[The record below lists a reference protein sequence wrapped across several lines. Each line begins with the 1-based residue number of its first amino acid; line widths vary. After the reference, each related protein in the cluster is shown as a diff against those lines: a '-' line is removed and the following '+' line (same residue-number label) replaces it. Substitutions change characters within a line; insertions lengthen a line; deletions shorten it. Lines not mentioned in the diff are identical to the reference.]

1 MIQILNL
8 CNLVNEYLT
17 KLLDNRTINDYR
29 IFLRKNENMY
39 ANILVDDRDAS
50 CLGEI
55 ENYIREITGGRCNIE
70 ILDANNLEDDTY
82 YKAMFNKKDDRRIIL
97 DKGRRRYNNIWKT
110 KSIEG
115 DRCPIVS
122 FYSYKGG
129 MGRTTTLA
137 AYASYLAI
145 HHKKK
150 IVIIDCDIEA
160 PGFTNFYLSNP
171 LEINQHQGLVEY
183 ILDKE
188 TQFIN
193 NKDIRN
199 YLWEVDHSFTDEGT
213 IYVMPSGNLDT
224 NLISS
229 DGAQGDTHVDHYIE
243 GIARL
248 DFSNHEYAKK
258 VFTGVISD
266 ICSTVNP
273 DVILI
278 DSRTGISDIMG
289 ITICE
294 LADKVVGFFRGDLQ
308 TLPGLHFFIKCML
321 ENTAIEP
328 FVVNS
333 ILPTGIK
340 GKKLFNK
347 FESDISDIVDT
358 INPMSD
364 VYIQSFPISRIDELS
379 LIGTPEEE
387 IGEFVLLIKSELNK
401 EYTDLFETL
410 TKSIYRT
417 NTTQSHLSIDDCK
430 RLQRTILFSNQKVFN
445 QIDLYADSVDIQ
457 SDLTNGVFYYR
468 RCMGD
473 LLNMD
478 KFLILGSKGTGKS
491 YIYNAL
497 KEQSVIDHI
506 KTCTS
511 KQGDYVFTYTIDRRN
526 RILHTDKIDGTT
538 TAAARY
544 RYWVIY
550 TWNAI
555 INDISTKLPKFD
567 IDRSLIKFTPNDTD
581 ASRQVLQKLI
591 EDEDYVQHIENEFNR
606 LDSFL
611 KDQDVP
617 TFLTIIYDQLD
628 EIVKPDDW
636 NIWIPDLIRY
646 WRMKRY
652 THISGKLFMRTD
664 LFRSIE
670 GVNNIN
676 ELANSAI
683 NIEWQKDELFSFFLQ
698 LALKDDNAQ
707 HLKNIMIAYGDYPE
721 DIINECLDSFYSA
734 KNGLM
739 PIDNKSLIPIVYTYF
754 GEYVDV
760 NKSTRM
766 GNSYE
771 WFYRNL
777 KNADGTISIRPFIS
791 LLKSAINDAC
801 GKIDTIDSYNPILYQ
816 KCYTDR
822 SVRANA
828 VSEHLDDMLKD
839 MIGGEYVRYIFDYI
853 RKTTEIKYKKIS
865 QRESIFISMLNSV
878 INSNKDNI
886 IMGSISSEY
895 LKDLLVKNGIVNVNN
910 YGYGNI
916 YVFSFLYKYIL
927 GLKGS

>member
-1 MIQILNL
+1 MIRILNL
-8 CNLVNEYLT
+8 CNIVNDYLT
-17 KLLDNRTINDYR
+17 LSLNNQIIKDFR

-39 ANILVDDRDAS
+39 ADILVDDKDAS
-50 CLGEI
+50 CLDEI
-55 ENYIREITGGRCNIE
+55 KKHIIDITDSRCNIE
-70 ILDANNLEDDTY
+70 ILDANSLEEDTY
-82 YKAMFNKKDDRRIIL
+82 YKAMFDMKGDGRIIL
-97 DKGRRRYNNIWKT
+97 DKGRRRYNNIWRT
-110 KSIEG
+110 KGIAGST
-115 DRCPIVS
+115 CPIVS

-150 IVIIDCDIEA
+150 VVIVDCDIEA
-160 PGFTNFYLSNP
+160 PGFTNFYLLNP
-171 LEINQHQGLVEY
+171 LEINQHPGLVEY

-188 TQFIN
+188 TKFID
-193 NKDIRN
+193 NKDLRN
-199 YLWEVDHSFTDEGT
+199 YIWEVDHSFTDEGT

-224 NLISS
+224 NLI
-229 DGAQGDTHVDHYIE
+229 DPDKALGDTHVDHYVE

-258 VFTGVISD
+258 VFTGVIAD

-289 ITICE
+289 IAICE
-294 LADKVVGFFRGDLQ
+294 LANKVVGFFRGDLQ

-321 ENTAIEP
+321 ENPTIEP
-328 FVVNS
+328 FIINS
-333 ILPTGIK
+333 ILPNGIK
-340 GKKLFNK
+340 GKKLFKK
-347 FESDISDIVDT
+347 FKSDIADIVET

-364 VYIQSFPISRIDELS
+364 EYIQSFPISRIDELS
-379 LIGTPEEE
+379 LIGTPEEDA
-387 IGEFVLLIKSELNK
+387 GEFASLIRNDLNK
-401 EYTDLFETL
+401 EYTDLFDAL
-410 TKSIYRT
+410 TQSIYK
-417 NTTQSHLSIDDCK
+417 NESTQSCLSIDNCK
-430 RLQRTILFSNQKVFN
+430 QIQREILFSNQNVFN
-445 QIDLYADSVDIQ
+445 QIDLYADNVDIK

-506 KTCTS
+506 KTATS
-511 KQGDYVFTYTIDRRN
+511 KHGNYIFTYTIDRRN
-526 RILHTDKIDGTT
+526 RILHTDKIDSSVS
-538 TAAARY
+538 AAARY

-555 INDISTKLPKFD
+555 ANDIKAKLPEFD
-567 IDRSLIKFTPNDTD
+567 IDMLLVKFTPDDTD
-581 ASRQVLQKLI
+581 ASRQVLQQLI
-591 EDEDYVQHIENEFNR
+591 EDEDYVQHIETEFNK
-606 LDSFL
+606 LDLFL
-611 KDQDVP
+611 KNQETP
-617 TFLTIIYDQLD
+617 TFITIIYDQLD

-636 NIWIPDLIRY
+636 NLWIPDLIRY

-652 THISGKLFMRTD
+652 SHISGKLFMRTD
-664 LFRSIE
+664 LFRSIN

-683 NIEWQKDELFSFFLQ
+683 NIEWQKEELFSFFFQ
-698 LALKDDNAQ
+698 LALKGDNAKY
-707 HLKNIMIAYGDYPE
+707 LAKIMTAYGDYSK
-721 DIINECLDSFYSA
+721 DVIDECLNNFYIA
-734 KNGLM
+734 KNGLI

-760 NKSTRM
+760 NKSMRM

-791 LLKSAINDAC
+791 LLKSAINEAC
-801 GKIDTIDSYNPILYQ
+801 SKIDEIDSYKPILYQ

-822 SVRANA
+822 NVRASA
-828 VSEHLDDMLKD
+828 VSDHLEDMLKD
-839 MIGGEYVRYIFDYI
+839 MIGGRYIRCIFDYI
-853 RKTTEIKYKKIS
+853 STTKELKYKKIS
-865 QRESIFISMLNSV
+865 QRESVFLSMLNGV
-878 INSNKDNI
+878 ISSNKDNI
-886 IMGSISSEY
+886 IDSISAEY
-895 LKDLLVKNGIVNVNN
+895 LKDLLLKNGIVNVNN